1 MGWDFGYRATPR
13 SRVLTLCRATNG
25 AWMAG
30 GVAVLGCPV
39 HAGWGH
45 KGGYFCCH
53 GAEAFPCSSFPS
65 GAVAGPAALAQ
76 GQATLECSSA
86 RRGCVHVAGTA
97 LRSSGT
103 PQPWSWQQQA
113 RSRAALLSPGSPVEP
128 CTWGRMRGEPP
139 PGRVQEAGETDP
151 VCVPRSSW
159 TPRGSPIS
167 GFLAQGLLLH
177 VQGWH

>member
-1 MGWDFGYRATPR
+1 
-13 SRVLTLCRATNG
+13 
-25 AWMAG
+25 
-30 GVAVLGCPV
+30 
-39 HAGWGH
+39 
-45 KGGYFCCH
+45 
-53 GAEAFPCSSFPS
+53 
-65 GAVAGPAALAQ
+65 
-76 GQATLECSSA
+76 
-86 RRGCVHVAGTA
+86 VHVAGTA